1 MATELQ
7 YEPLSATDNGSKTA
21 NDLYYPAA
29 GDPEPP
35 FMSHW
40 APVTTGGFV
49 GTMFLILIP
58 GVNLILL
65 AIWAVGAKKMQKR
78 YYARAALIVISICA
92 ALFGIAAL
100 LFGAFWLGWFSAN
113 PPTT

>member
-7 YEPLSATDNGSKTA
+7 YKSPEPCNASKTA

-29 GDPEPP
+29 DDSEPP
-35 FMSHW
+35 VMSRW
-40 APVTTGGFV
+40 APVTTGGFIGALLLV
-49 GTMFLILIP
+49 LIP

-65 AIWAVGAKKMQKR
+65 AIWAIGAKKMQKR
-78 YYARAALIVISICA
+78 YYARAALIVIAICA
-92 ALFGIAAL
+92 ALFGIATL
-100 LFGAFWLGWFSAN
+100 LFGAFWLGWFGAI